1 MFDAVL
7 GAATRG
13 AWRLRFGL
21 RGRVDLYQ
29 AFWVAATESLRLG
42 GVIGIVPNRFL
53 STIADRA
60 YAGFSRNNSRWKV
73 DPVTK
78 LFEAAVLPAVLSDA
92 GSK

>member
-1 MFDAVL
+1 MFDAVRARPRAGL
-7 GAATRG
+7 AA
-13 AWRLRFGL
+13 RFGL

-60 YAGFSRNNSRWKV
+60 YAGLSKQFKV
-73 DPVTK
+73 
-78 LFEAAVLPAVLSDA
+78 E
-92 GSK
+92 G